1 MEKFDENLRK
11 RIVKVFR
18 DGSHKYTDGK
28 MYKNVVNAGRVIKQR
43 GDGYY
48 FYCDGVDEDALA
60 EYCKELDIDY
70 TLYVV
75 KSRKMNVFGT
85 KERVI
90 VEIW

>member
-1 MEKFDENLRK
+1 MEKFYQTVRK
-11 RIVKVFR
+11 EIVKAFR
-18 DGSHKYTDGK
+18 DGKHYTDGK
-28 MYKNVVNAGRVIKQR
+28 MYKNVVNGGRAIKQR

-48 FYCDGVDEDALA
+48 FFCDGVDEDALA
-60 EYCKELDIDY
+60 EYCEEFDIDY